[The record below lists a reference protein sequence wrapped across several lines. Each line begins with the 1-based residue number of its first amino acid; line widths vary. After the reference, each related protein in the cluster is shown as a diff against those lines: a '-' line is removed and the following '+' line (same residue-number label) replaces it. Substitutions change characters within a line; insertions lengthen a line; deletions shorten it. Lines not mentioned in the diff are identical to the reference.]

1 MEQTLLRSL
10 HNKLLGIPMKLLF
23 ASLLIFF
30 SSHVSAS
37 CDEAIDQ
44 VGYRICISQK
54 AENSAQEVKAKQDE
68 LLNKIKSWDQEQEFR
83 DETIKLFK
91 KAIKSFD
98 TYKEH
103 QCRYEWS
110 AAAGGNGA
118 SSMGAICTIR
128 LNNDYLKSLNV
139 QLSWYEA

>member
-1 MEQTLLRSL
+1 
-10 HNKLLGIPMKLLF
+10 MKLLF

-37 CDEAIDQ
+37 CDDAIDQ

-54 AENSAQEVKAKQDE
+54 AENSAQEVKTKQEE
-68 LLNKIKSWDQEQEFR
+68 LLNKIMSWDQEPEFR

-91 KAIKSFD
+91 ITIKSFE
-98 TYKEH
+98 TYKEN

-128 LNNDYLKSLNV
+128 LNKDYLKSLKV
-139 QLSWYEA
+139 QLSWYEP